1 MKNLGT
7 AERRKE
13 IMIALC
19 HRRHDTINN
28 LALEFGVS
36 AKTIRR
42 DIEVL
47 SLSEPIYTKA
57 GRYGGGI
64 YVMDGYYSNK
74 LYMTNEESKVLKKI
88 LDFVSSQG
96 ILNSNEMQ
104 ILRHIIDKYTKPETI
119 KK

>member
-1 MKNLGT
+1 
-7 AERRKE
+7 
-13 IMIALC
+13 
-19 HRRHDTINN
+19 
-28 LALEFGVS
+28 
-36 AKTIRR
+36 
-42 DIEVL
+42 
-47 SLSEPIYTKA
+47 
-57 GRYGGGI
+57 
-64 YVMDGYYSNK
+64 MDGYYSNK